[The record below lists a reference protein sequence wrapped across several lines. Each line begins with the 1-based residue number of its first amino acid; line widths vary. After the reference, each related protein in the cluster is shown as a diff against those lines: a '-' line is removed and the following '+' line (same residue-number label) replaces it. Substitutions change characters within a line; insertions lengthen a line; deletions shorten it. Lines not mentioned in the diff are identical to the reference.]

1 VRRSAA
7 PPPLPIPALALYLG
21 LFVAGA
27 WVWFALNGPAGSGD
41 QTAPRV
47 VLIRPNTSSF
57 GIATALKEAGIIRSR
72 LGFLAAAIMRGAHRR
87 LLPGE
92 YEFDRQVSLLEVVRR
107 LEQGRGLVHRVTI
120 PEGLAAQQ
128 IAQLLGER
136 GLVDRDRFLRLLRDR
151 ALLQGYGV
159 EADSL
164 EGYLFPDTYRLV
176 KGQGEDAIIHRM
188 VRRFHEMFGPEEQA
202 RADELGMPVR
212 EVVTLASLIEREAKV
227 PQERPLI
234 SAVFHNR
241 LRVRMPLQSDPTV
254 LYALSRFSGRLTK
267 ANLQAPSPY
276 NTYVNHGLPPG
287 PIANPGRASITAAL
301 YPAATRY
308 LYFVSKNDGTHAFS
322 KTLREH
328 EVLVRRY
335 QVGGGGG

>member
-1 VRRSAA
+1 VKRRAAA
-7 PPPLPIPALALYLG
+7 PPLPVRALALYLG
-21 LFVAGA
+21 LLVAGG
-27 WVWFALNGPAGSGD
+27 WVWFVLNGRAGSGND
-41 QTAPRV
+41 ATPRI
-47 VLIRPNTSSF
+47 VLIRPHTSSF
-57 GIATALKEAGIIRSR
+57 GIATALKEAGVIRSR
-72 LGFLAAAIMRGAHRR
+72 LGFLAAAIIQGAHRR

-92 YEFDRQVSLLEVVRR
+92 YEFEQKVSLLEVIRR
-107 LEQGRGLVHRVTI
+107 LEQGRGLVHQVTI

-128 IAQLLGER
+128 VAQLLAER
-136 GLVDRDRFLRLLRDR
+136 GLVDRDRFLGLLRDR
-151 ALLQGYGV
+151 ALLERHGV
-159 EADSL
+159 ERDSL

-176 KGQGEDAIIHRM
+176 KGQGEDAIIHGM
-188 VRRFHEMFGPEEQA
+188 VRRFHEVFGPEEQA
-202 RADELGMPVR
+202 RAGKLGMSVHD
-212 EVVTLASLIEREAKV
+212 VVTMASLIEREAKV

-287 PIANPGRASITAAL
+287 PIANPGRASIMAAL
-301 YPAATRY
+301 HPAGTRY
-308 LYFVSKNDGTHAFS
+308 LYFVSRNDGTHAFS

-328 EVLVRRY
+328 EVLVKRY
-335 QVGGGGG
+335 QVRGGG

>member
-1 VRRSAA
+1 VTPRAAA
-7 PPPLPIPALALYLG
+7 PPLPVRALALYLG
-21 LFVAGA
+21 LLVAGG
-27 WVWFALNGPAGSGD
+27 WVWFVLNGRAGSGD
-41 QTAPRV
+41 DAAPRI
-47 VLIRPNTSSF
+47 VLIRPHTSSF
-57 GIATALKEAGIIRSR
+57 GIATALREAGVIRSR
-72 LGFLAAAIMRGAHRR
+72 LGFLAAAIVRGAHRR

-92 YEFDRQVSLLEVVRR
+92 YEFDRPVSLLEVVQR
-107 LEQGRGLVHRVTI
+107 LEQGRGLVHQVTI

-128 IAQLLGER
+128 VAQLLAER
-136 GLVDRDRFLRLLRDR
+136 GLVDRDRFMGLLRDR
-151 ALLQGYGV
+151 ALLEGNGV
-159 EADSL
+159 EGGSL

-188 VRRFHEMFGPEEQA
+188 VRRFHEVFGPEEQA
-202 RADELGMPVR
+202 RAGKLGMSVR
-212 EVVTLASLIEREAKV
+212 DVVTLASLIEREAKV

-276 NTYVNHGLPPG
+276 NTYLNQGLPPG
-287 PIANPGRASITAAL
+287 PIANPGRASIMAAL

-308 LYFVSKNDGTHAFS
+308 LYFVSRNDGTHAFS

-335 QVGGGGG
+335 QVGGGG